1 MAKLYYD
8 LITNLVGNADDLATN
23 ELLNLLIFKKE
34 GVGYFAVEVTG
45 DSDWDVSTGINIDG
59 EISNGTGLY
68 GKWRGLGY
76 RILNSDEDFK
86 DIKDEQAFADL
97 LENATLVGFYLDD
110 DSCSELGCIPKEGV
124 KVPSAEVTIDL
135 SHAKQFSYEFKGKD
149 LLTESEIYM
158 LMAGETA
165 EL

>member
-23 ELLNLLIFKKE
+23 ELLNLLIFQKE

-110 DSCSELGCIPKEGV
+110 DSCSELGCIPEEGV
-124 KVPSAEVTIDL
+124 KVPSTEVTIDL

-149 LLTESEIYM
+149 LLSESEIYM

>member
-8 LITNLVGNADDLATN
+8 LITNLVGNDDDLATN

-34 GVGYFAVEVTG
+34 GTGYFAVEVTG
-45 DSDWDVSTGINIDG
+45 GSDWDVSTGINTG

-86 DIKDEQAFADL
+86 EIKDEQAFADL
-97 LENATLVGFYLDD
+97 LEGAELVGFYLDD
-110 DSCSELGCIPKEGV
+110 DSCSELDCIPEEGI
-124 KVPSAEVTIDL
+124 KVPSAEVAIDL

-149 LLTESEIYM
+149 LLSESEIYM
-158 LMAGETA
+158 QMAGENA